1 MATTRKPSKNT
12 QKLDGNGSKTHTSAM
27 AANGS
32 RPKLVYTIIDSKNSD
47 RSFWVRIGSAFVNRD
62 ESLTVLLNALP
73 VNGRLH
79 IRDPREE
86 FDGDGL
92 PAL

>member
-1 MATTRKPSKNT
+1 MATTRKPSKRT
-12 QKLDGNGSKTHTSAM
+12 QLLDGDGSSTAHN
-27 AANGS
+27 ANGS
-32 RPKLVYTIIDSKNSD
+32 RPKLVYTIIESKNSD
-47 RSFWVRIGSAFVNRD
+47 RSFWVRIGRAFVNRD

-79 IRDPREE
+79 IREPCEE